1 MVVLEGV
8 VLEHAQHVDVVSP
21 RGVRV
26 IELLCFLGVLQYK
39 ISEKVKKNWR
49 RGEARAGEGRGKKE
63 RFKIY
68 KKTNR
73 KKKDTL
79 TSTEQWSSSMN

>member
-49 RGEARAGEGRGKKE
+49 RGEARAGEKRGKKE
-63 RFKIY
+63 RFKII
-68 KKTNR
+68 KKQT
-73 KKKDTL
+73 
-79 TSTEQWSSSMN
+79 